1 MTDMV
6 DYEVSGGIA
15 RLTMNNP
22 PLNALGH
29 GLRSAL
35 AEALDRAEADIG
47 VKAIVLMA
55 GGRSWPVGADIREF
69 GKPPMLPHLPGLCAR
84 FFAAT
89 KPVIAALHGSALG
102 GGLELALVAAVRV
115 ADKATSLGLPEVT
128 LGILPGAGGTQRLPR
143 LIGAGSALQMIL
155 SGAPVTAD
163 AALAL
168 GLIDKIA
175 PGPVADAAMAIA
187 EAHVAGR
194 VLLPVVSR
202 RKQPGA
208 ADAAAFLA
216 DVAKARAEARPAH
229 DHAGGRIID
238 CVEAA
243 LLLPPDEGLV
253 FERAAFEDLVSTPEA
268 RALRYAF
275 LAERRG
281 AKSLPA
287 LARKPQVPGRIG
299 IVGAGAVGLALTGL
313 LLEKGAAVTLVARA
327 PEKAK
332 AAAARIA
339 RALDGAEAKGV
350 ITADKRR
357 TDWQRLQCAA
367 ALDAVAGADLVID
380 CVSEDL
386 AVKSLMLEALGAQNP
401 NLPILSLTCALD
413 PLALAAATAGS
424 GFGGSSF
431 LHPAVLLKRSANK
444 PTGIKDREF
453 IRMPPRPRWAS
464 RNIFRGRPEAERR
477 ASCPSGR
484 RLQGGRA
491 GCRAPPR
498 PRPRGPVGL
507 GSAACA
513 SVPSPSTS

>member
-35 AEALDRAEADIG
+35 AEALDRAEADVG
-47 VKAIVLMA
+47 VKAIVLLA

-216 DVAKARAEARPAH
+216 DVAKARAEARSEEVGV
-229 DHAGGRIID
+229 AGGVLMPRVDLELRKRLLSDIKPD
-238 CVEAA
+238 PVVESRDSAQ
-243 LLLPPDEGLV
+243 
-253 FERAAFEDLVSTPEA
+253 VSLNYEMPLGGGNFSQKRE
-268 RALRYAF
+268 
-275 LAERRG
+275 
-281 AKSLPA
+281 
-287 LARKPQVPGRIG
+287 
-299 IVGAGAVGLALTGL
+299 
-313 LLEKGAAVTLVARA
+313 
-327 PEKAK
+327 
-332 AAAARIA
+332 AAARM
-339 RALDGAEAKGV
+339 
-350 ITADKRR
+350 
-357 TDWQRLQCAA
+357 AA
-367 ALDAVAGADLVID
+367 AQADLDDARLEVQTNSSELWNVWSEARNMTASLGSRSVASDKVVTAYDQQFNAGRRSLQDLIAIRDEHQRTQADVID
-380 CVSEDL
+380 NQH
-386 AVKSLMLEALGAQNP
+386 ARQLGAMQ
-401 NLPILSLTCALD
+401 I
-413 PLALAAATAGS
+413 LALLGR
-424 GFGGSSF
+424 
-431 LHPAVLLKRSANK
+431 L
-444 PTGIKDREF
+444 RESL
-453 IRMPPRPRWAS
+453 RVS
-464 RNIFRGRPEAERR
+464 D
-477 ASCPSGR
+477 
-484 RLQGGRA
+484 
-491 GCRAPPR
+491 
-498 PRPRGPVGL
+498 
-507 GSAACA
+507 
-513 SVPSPSTS
+513 